1 MKNNE
6 AMGTVTISKKALA
19 QISAKAA
26 RDCEGVAMLTDRSKK
41 DEISRFLNGGV
52 KGVYITKTKGGIT
65 VEIYIICS
73 YGADVPSIRR
83 EIADGITERLGETGI
98 KIKGVSVCVMGVQ
111 TRYNNGTG
119 KADTIS

>member
-6 AMGTVTISKKALA
+6 VMGTVTISKKALA
-19 QISAKAA
+19 QLSAKTA

-52 KGVYITKTKGGIT
+52 KGVYITKSKNGVA
-65 VEIYIICS
+65 VEIYIICR

-83 EIADGITERLGETGI
+83 EIADKIAGRLGETGI
-98 KIKGVSVCVMGVQ
+98 KIKGVSVCVTGVQ
-111 TRYNNGTG
+111 SR
-119 KADTIS
+119 